1 MSSEDPKLSLDD
13 ELARARGQERDLLA
27 EILKSRR
34 TAWRVAIGAGTLAL
48 ASVIAVAG
56 LTPLKAA
63 PELHVVRVD
72 NATGMIE
79 NITSLADP
87 KEDYGERIARFFI
100 HQYVL
105 ACESYD
111 WYTIQS
117 NYDRCA
123 LFSDPS
129 VQRAYYAKF
138 KGDKALDQLYGNHTR
153 VRVNV
158 RSITLGPNQSATVR
172 FTRRLENNLNQS
184 VGAEEHLFAT
194 LAYGYID
201 ADLSE
206 AVGRENPLG
215 FQVLSYTTDVEVG
228 GK

>member
-13 ELARARGQERDLLA
+13 ELARARGQERDLLS
-27 EILKSRR
+27 EILKSRK
-34 TAWRVAIGAGTLAL
+34 TAWRIAISAGTLAF
-48 ASVIAVAG
+48 ASVMAVAG

-63 PELHVVRVD
+63 PELHVIRVD

-79 NITSLADP
+79 NVTRLADA
-87 KEDYGERIARFFI
+87 KENYGERIARFFI

-117 NYDRCA
+117 LYDRCA
-123 LFSDPS
+123 LFSDPA
-129 VQRAYYAKF
+129 VQRDYYKKF
-138 KGDKALDQLYGNHTR
+138 KGDNALDEIYGNHTR
-153 VRVNV
+153 VLINV
-158 RSITLGPNQSATVR
+158 RSITLGPKQSATVR
-172 FTRRLENNLNQS
+172 FTRRLENNMNQTI
-184 VGAEEHLFAT
+184 GAEEHLLAT

-201 ADLSE
+201 ANLSE

-215 FQVLSYTTDVEVG
+215 FQVFSYTTDVEVG
-228 GK
+228 SE

>member
-1 MSSEDPKLSLDD
+1 MSTEDPKLSLDD

-27 EILKSRR
+27 EILNSRR
-34 TAWRVAIGAGTLAL
+34 TAWRVAIGAGVLAIS
-48 ASVIAVAG
+48 SVIAVAG

-79 NITSLADP
+79 NVTRLADA

-117 NYDRCA
+117 LYDRCA
-123 LFSDPS
+123 LFSDPA
-129 VQRAYYAKF
+129 VQRAYYEKF
-138 KGDKALDQLYGNHTR
+138 KGDKALDQLYGDHTR

-172 FTRRLENNLNQS
+172 FTRRLEHRLNQ
-184 VGAEEHLFAT
+184 AATNEEHLLAT

-215 FQVLSYTTDVEVG
+215 FQVFSYTTDVEVG
-228 GK
+228 NK

>member
-48 ASVIAVAG
+48 ASVLAVAG
-56 LTPLKAA
+56 LTPLKSA

-79 NITSLADP
+79 NVTQLADA

-117 NYDRCA
+117 YYERCA
-123 LFSDPS
+123 LFSDPA
-129 VQRAYYAKF
+129 VQRTYYEKF
-138 KGDKALDQLYGNHTR
+138 KGDNALDQRYGNHTR
-153 VRVNV
+153 VRINV

-184 VGAEEHLFAT
+184 VGAEEHLLAT

-206 AVGRENPLG
+206 AIGRENPLG
-215 FQVLSYTTDVEVG
+215 FQVFSYATDVEVG
-228 GK
+228 NQ